1 MKVSLLFIALTL
13 LFVSTREPR
22 AVVEAADAG
31 AAILPGNPLEG
42 SQLFTDKGCLRC
54 HSINGVGGVGG
65 PDLGQGI
72 LKRSLLDIAGV
83 MWNHSPGMAHL
94 IEERHAARPLF
105 KAPEMASLLSFLYY
119 IGSLDNPGDAATG
132 ERLFREKQCQTCH
145 ALAGKGGK
153 HGPALDNYSKYA
165 SPIHLSVGLWNRGKA
180 MAGVMEALKISR
192 PIFEKNDIADLL
204 AYIRSIGGGVERIY
218 ARPGSPRNGE
228 KLFAEKRCVEC
239 HSVTPQGDPTRA
251 NLRAR
256 LIKGSLMTIA
266 GAMWNH
272 GPKMW
277 ADMAQ
282 RGIAMSPLSTEEM
295 SDIIGYLY
303 FLQFIDPPGVA
314 ERGRIVFQEK
324 RCGQC
329 HAAPGRG
336 GTVAADLTKA
346 EKLATPLEVVTEM
359 WNHATTMEETMLK
372 QSVEWPVFRGGEMAD
387 LVAYLL
393 SVRKDP
399 NPQRK

>member
-1 MKVSLLFIALTL
+1 MKASLLTIALTL
-13 LFVSTREPR
+13 LFVSVREPVT
-22 AVVEAADAG
+22 VVEAAVEG
-31 AAILPGNPLEG
+31 AAILPGNPFEG

-54 HSINGVGGVGG
+54 HAISGVGGVGG
-65 PDLGQGI
+65 PDLGQGL

-94 IEERHAARPLF
+94 FEERHAVRPVF

-119 IGSLDNPGDAATG
+119 IGSLDAPGNAAIG

-180 MAGVMEALKISR
+180 MAGVMEELKISR
-192 PIFEKNDIADLL
+192 PNFEKNDIADLL
-204 AYIRSIGGGVERIY
+204 AYIRSVGGGVERIY

-228 KLFAEKRCVEC
+228 KLFAEKRCIEC
-239 HSVTPQGDPTRA
+239 HSVTLQGDPKRA
-251 NLRAR
+251 NLRGR

-272 GPKMW
+272 GPAMW
-277 ADMAQ
+277 ADMVR
-282 RGIAMSPLSTEEM
+282 RGLPISSLTAEEM

-314 ERGRIVFQEK
+314 ERGRMVFLEK

-329 HAAPGRG
+329 HLSPEKGEAQG
-336 GTVAADLTKA
+336 ADFAKSD
-346 EKLATPLEVVTEM
+346 KLKTQLDVVTEM

-372 QSVEWPVFRGGEMAD
+372 QFVEWPVFRGGEMAD

-393 SVRKDP
+393 SVRKEP
-399 NPQRK
+399 NPPAK